1 MFYIKR
7 LYRFILKSFLPLFL
21 MTFFICLFIVL
32 MQFLWRYVDEMVG
45 KGLEMS
51 VLAELFFYAAVTM
64 VPMALPLA
72 ILLASLMTFGNLGE
86 RLELLA
92 IKAAGISL
100 LQIMRPLVI
109 FLIFVAIGAFF
120 FQNNVLP
127 KSQVKMW
134 TLLYSMRQKSP
145 ELDIPEGVF
154 YDQISGYNLYV
165 KKKDHKTGMLYDVM
179 IYDMSAGFDNAM
191 IILADSGKLKMTDDK
206 QHLFLT
212 LYNGESFENLRD
224 QRTSAT
230 NIPYRRETFSLK
242 EIMIAFDA
250 NFNRMDDGI
259 MQNQYIGKDLN
270 ALQLSIDSMTTR
282 VDSIG
287 DNYARSL
294 RSSGY
299 FSLYDRPGAK
309 IPANDSVREQEA
321 LAEAATLDLDSV
333 FNGGSLQRKQLYL
346 DRALARAERYRSD
359 YEFRSYTMKEEN
371 KVIRRHQIE
380 MYKKFTLSFACII
393 FFFIGAPL
401 GAIIRKG
408 GLGMPVV
415 VSVFMFIF
423 YYIIDNTGYKLARD
437 GRWEVWEG
445 MWLSSAGL
453 LPLGIFL
460 TYKAVKDSAV
470 FNPDVYV
477 NFFRKL
483 IGRQELR
490 KVVLKEVII
499 EDMFP
504 RVAIEKAEQ
513 LSVACNRYLDKV
525 GRKRQS
531 YWRYC
536 LYGYAKEDI
545 TALGAQIDD
554 LVNYTSNSHSQL
566 VISKLMDYP
575 VLRNLW
581 VYRPAPSPKWG
592 YVLAIFFPLGLLL
605 YGVGAHQQ
613 RLLRN
618 EVEGVIRTNGELQA
632 LLEKDEADRM
642 NEEDKTI

>member
-1 MFYIKR
+1 MLQGFV
-7 LYRFILKSFLPLFL
+7 PLFM
-21 MTFFICLFIVL
+21 MTFCICLFIVM
-32 MQFLWRYVDEMVG
+32 MQFLWRFIDDLVG
-45 KGLEMS
+45 KGLETS
-51 VLAELFFYAAVTM
+51 VIAELFFYAALTM

-72 ILLASLMTFGNLGE
+72 ILLASLMLFGNLGE
-86 RLELLA
+86 RFELTAMKASGVSL
-92 IKAAGISL
+92 IKVMSPLIVL
-100 LQIMRPLVI
+100 LMFIAV
-109 FLIFVAIGAFF
+109 GAFF

-127 KSQVKMW
+127 KAQVKMW

-154 YDQISGYNLYV
+154 YDQITGYNLFV
-165 KKKDHKTGMLYDVM
+165 QQKNRETGVLYDLM
-179 IYDMSAGFDNAM
+179 IYDMSSGFNNAS
-191 IILADSGKLKMTDDK
+191 IILADSGKMSFSQDK
-206 QHLFLT
+206 RHLFLR
-212 LYNGESFENLRD
+212 LWQGESFENLKD
-224 QRTSAT
+224 QQVSRTGV
-230 NIPYRRETFSLK
+230 PYRRESFSLK
-242 EIMIAFDA
+242 EILIPFDA
-250 NFNRMDDGI
+250 NFNRMDDSN
-259 MQNQYIGKDLN
+259 MRNQYIGKDLN

-445 MWLSSAGL
+445 MWLSSAVL

>member
-1 MFYIKR
+1 
-7 LYRFILKSFLPLFL
+7 
-21 MTFFICLFIVL
+21 
-32 MQFLWRYVDEMVG
+32 
-45 KGLEMS
+45 
-51 VLAELFFYAAVTM
+51 
-64 VPMALPLA
+64 
-72 ILLASLMTFGNLGE
+72 
-86 RLELLA
+86 
-92 IKAAGISL
+92 
-100 LQIMRPLVI
+100 
-109 FLIFVAIGAFF
+109 
-120 FQNNVLP
+120 
-127 KSQVKMW
+127 
-134 TLLYSMRQKSP
+134 
-145 ELDIPEGVF
+145 
-154 YDQISGYNLYV
+154 
-165 KKKDHKTGMLYDVM
+165 
-179 IYDMSAGFDNAM
+179 
-191 IILADSGKLKMTDDK
+191 
-206 QHLFLT
+206 
-212 LYNGESFENLRD
+212 
-224 QRTSAT
+224 
-230 NIPYRRETFSLK
+230 
-242 EIMIAFDA
+242 MIAFDA

-445 MWLSSAGL
+445 MWLSSAVL

-531 YWRYC
+531 YWKYC